1 MQSNIN
7 ILHKVADV
15 LLEKEQIDGEE
26 FQNIILEQQAV
37 QYLKPDAPDVVVPY
51 QDAASPTPV

>member
-1 MQSNIN
+1 MQTNIN
-7 ILHKVADV
+7 ILHKVANV

-26 FQNIILEQQAV
+26 FQNIILEQQAT

-51 QDAASPTPV
+51 QNEASPTPV